1 VAHGLTID
9 LLVELVGAGL
19 GSAKTERMLAGGR
32 AMAIARVRIT
42 AAGRPSARKKSA
54 HTALATKGGRD
65 GYFPNSCLG

>member
-1 VAHGLTID
+1 MLADIVR
-9 LLVELVGAGL
+9 AGL
-19 GSAKTERMLAGGR
+19 ATAKTKRMLAGGR

-42 AAGRPSARKKSA
+42 AAGRPSAREKSA